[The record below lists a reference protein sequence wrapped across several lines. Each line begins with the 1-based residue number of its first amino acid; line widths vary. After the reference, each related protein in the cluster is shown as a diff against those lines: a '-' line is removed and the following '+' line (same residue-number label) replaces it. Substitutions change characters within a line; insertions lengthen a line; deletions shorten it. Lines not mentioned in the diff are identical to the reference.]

1 MTLIVAPASPA
12 NALVSL
18 ADALAYHAVRG
29 NAAWAALASDTLR
42 EQAII
47 RATDFMEAAYGLR
60 YAGVRAT
67 TTQALSWPRYYVPI
81 KGAAISYYYGC
92 VAYWPGDSVPA
103 IIANACAELAL
114 RTASG
119 VDLAPDTSRL
129 KSRTK
134 VGPIEVDYV
143 LGSSPLP
150 KFTAVERML
159 APFFGGSGGSMNIPV
174 FRS

>member
-1 MTLIVAPASPA
+1 MSLIVAPATPA

-18 ADALAYHAVRG
+18 ADATAYLSARG
-29 NAAWAALASDTLR
+29 NAAWAALATDALR

-60 YAGVRAT
+60 FAGVRAT

-81 KGAAISYYYGC
+81 KGAALSYYLGRP
-92 VAYWPGDSVPA
+92 AYWPGDSVPVVV
-103 IIANACAELAL
+103 ANACAELAL
-114 RTASG
+114 RAASG

-134 VGPIEVDYV
+134 IGPIEVDYV
-143 LGSSPLP
+143 PGSSPLP
-150 KFTAVERML
+150 KYTAVERML
-159 APFFGGSGGSMNIPV
+159 APFFGGSGGSMNV
-174 FRS
+174 QVVRS